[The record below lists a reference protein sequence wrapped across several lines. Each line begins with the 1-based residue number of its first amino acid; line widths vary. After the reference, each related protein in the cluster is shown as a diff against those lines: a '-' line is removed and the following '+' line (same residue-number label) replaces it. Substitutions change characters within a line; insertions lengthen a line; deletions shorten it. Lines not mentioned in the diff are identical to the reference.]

1 MAEAQKGALLD
12 LDTLVERPRI
22 SIDGS
27 LYEILSPDELS
38 VADSHRFAIWGRRID
53 ALGKASAEADE
64 ATIEG
69 NSAELEALIAKVA
82 RRIAVG
88 VPDDVFAKI
97 PGQQRWSIIDVFTA
111 LRLRTQLKVAGAMAT
126 ATGPTPE
133 WMAALSQG
141 SIGGSSFPGFSGS
154 TADARRTGW
163 RRFLPG
169 LSAPS

>member
-1 MAEAQKGALLD
+1 MADTQKRALLD

-22 SIDGS
+22 SIDGT

-38 VADSHRFAIWGRRID
+38 VADSHRFAVWGRRID
-53 ALGKASAEADE
+53 ALGKASREADE
-64 ATIEG
+64 AGIEADG
-69 NSAELEALIAKVA
+69 TELEALIAKVA

-88 VPDDVFAKI
+88 VPEDVFAKI

-133 WMAALSQG
+133 WMAQLAAG
-141 SIGGSSFPGFSGS
+141 SIGASSFPGFSGS

-163 RRFLPG
+163 KRFLRG